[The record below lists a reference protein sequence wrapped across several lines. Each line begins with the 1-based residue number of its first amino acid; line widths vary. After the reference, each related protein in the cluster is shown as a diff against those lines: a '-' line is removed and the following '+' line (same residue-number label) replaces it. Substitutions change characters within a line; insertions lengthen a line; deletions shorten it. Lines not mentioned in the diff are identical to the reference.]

1 MPRAAMS
8 EPAELTIRLAR
19 LEEREALEE
28 LQYRASTALD
38 EYREQLLAHPD
49 AIELPLEQI
58 EQGAVI
64 VAELDDRVA
73 GFAAVLIGD
82 DHAELDG
89 LFVEPEL
96 WRNGVGAALV
106 DVAVREARRQGLAM
120 MVVSGPSARLFY
132 EKCGFTVEG
141 EAETRFGPALRMS
154 R

>member
-1 MPRAAMS
+1 
-8 EPAELTIRLAR
+8 LG
-19 LEEREALEE
+19 
-28 LQYRASTALD
+28 
-38 EYREQLLAHPD
+38 EYNEQLEAEPD

-64 VAELDDRVA
+64 VAELDDRQV
-73 GFAAVLIGD
+73 GFAAVLIDD

-89 LFVEPEL
+89 LFVEPEH
-96 WRNGVGAALV
+96 WRKGIGAALV
-106 DVAVREARRQGLAM
+106 DVAVHEARRQGLAM
-120 MVVSGPSARLFY
+120 MVVANPSAREFY

>member
-1 MPRAAMS
+1 MS

-19 LEEREALEE
+19 PEERDELEE
-28 LQYRASTALD
+28 LQRRASTALD

-64 VAELDDRVA
+64 VAELDHRAA
-73 GFAAVLIGD
+73 GFAVVLIGD
-82 DHAELDG
+82 DHAELDA

-96 WRNGVGAALV
+96 WRNGIGAALV
-106 DVAVREARRQGLAM
+106 DVAVHEARREGLAM
-120 MVVSGPSARLFY
+120 LVVASPTAREFY

-141 EAETRFGPALRMS
+141 EAETRFGTALRMS